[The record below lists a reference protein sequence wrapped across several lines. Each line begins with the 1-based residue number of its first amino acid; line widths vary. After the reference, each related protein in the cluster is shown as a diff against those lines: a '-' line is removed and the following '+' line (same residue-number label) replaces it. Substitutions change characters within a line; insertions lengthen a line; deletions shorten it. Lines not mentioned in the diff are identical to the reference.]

1 MKNEEISIKTKKHL
15 SKTLKKLMLKKPLSK
30 ITISEIVRS
39 ADVNRKTFYYHFE
52 SINELFKWTLEE
64 EAVHVVKNLDVKKDY
79 KKAIEFVIEYIET
92 NNDILNCAYDSMGR
106 EGLKEFFYDDFYEI
120 AEKLVETIVEEM
132 DEVVED
138 DFKDFLAKMYAGA
151 IANMIIDYFS
161 EKKNI
166 DTQKIVDYIMI
177 FMGSSI
183 KASIEAYVSEINEAY
198 EKTMSL

>member
-120 AEKLVETIVEEM
+120 VEKLIETIVEDM
-132 DEVVED
+132 DEVVEN

-177 FMGSSI
+177 VMGSSI

-198 EKTMSL
+198 EKTISH